1 MTTDIFMNGQP
12 ILIRLLKKQIV
23 NDVALE
29 CSIVGRT
36 LQRNPETIS
45 QGGDIMN
52 VNSDL
57 TKPILARAITE
68 GFGEVKRICQRYLVL
83 GRDVDDNRLERVDE
97 TYKFTETVKTK
108 RGRYNLLAGTR
119 YLISVEA
126 DGEVTLMSATGTV
139 IGKTTGK
146 GTLEYMPDTSG
157 CIKLETDA
165 LQVDITY
172 SHGEFGTLELNLE
185 MPCSFNAGMTE
196 TAKSCAHRMIVD
208 HAMHALL
215 LNEWP
220 EKSMLY
226 KERFNADADGLRNAL
241 QARTRFGR
249 QATDWS

>member
-1 MTTDIFMNGQP
+1 MNGQP
-12 ILIRLLKKQIV
+12 ILIRLLKKQIM

-68 GFGEVKRICQRYLVL
+68 GFGEVKRICQRYLIL
-83 GRDVDDNRLERVDE
+83 GRDVDDNRLERIDE
-97 TYKFTETVKTK
+97 KYHYSETLSAN
-108 RGRYNLLAGTR
+108 RGSYNLLAGTL
-119 YLISVEA
+119 YCITVEA
-126 DGEVTLMSATGTV
+126 DKPVTLLSSDGAV
-139 IGKTTGK
+139 IGTIPNK
-146 GTLEYMPDTSG
+146 GSLEYIPETTG
-157 CIKLETDA
+157 CIKTRTEADKVKIVYA
-165 LQVDITY
+165 Y
-172 SHGEFGTLELNLE
+172 GEYGTLELNLD

-249 QATDWS
+249 HAADWS